1 MAIDR
6 APTNVRIWS
15 DGGGPKHK
23 QSFLSSLVAIATL
36 TLVRRAQ
43 VGVGWGMSLT
53 AAGCHVDAKKLS
65 RKYSGGAGVDVKWTD
80 SCQLAT
86 GPPSCSPP
94 PWCPQYTG
102 WMHVLLVLAVLSY
115 WYRPVLYFNILLW
128 STLLL
133 PPKPV
138 LWGAFCKSSVFRTW
152 REYFSFSYLFEE
164 VLDSKKKY
172 IFAE

>member
-1 MAIDR
+1 MRRREVDR
-6 APTNVRIWS
+6 QLPPCHLAP
-15 DGGGPKHK
+15 
-23 QSFLSSLVAIATL
+23 L
-36 TLVRRAQ
+36 
-43 VGVGWGMSLT
+43 M
-53 AAGCHVDAKKLS
+53 
-65 RKYSGGAGVDVKWTD
+65 
-80 SCQLAT
+80 LAT
-86 GPPSCSPP
+86 RLASRTCSPLL
-94 PWCPQYTG
+94 CPQYTG
-102 WMHVLLVLAVLSY
+102 WMHVLLILTVLSY